1 MDLIYFILCA
11 FGLTNILV
19 YGSIFNKIRP
29 KHHFFHCPTCMGF
42 WVGVFLLVT
51 NHFTELFTFE
61 HSLYNALMLGCLSSG
76 ASYVLAMV
84 VGDKGI
90 KYEVT
95 PAVPPRRRPAQKC
108 TKCGAKQRRS
118 NEIHGS

>member
-1 MDLIYFILCA
+1 VDLVYFILCA

-29 KHHFFHCPTCMGF
+29 KHHFFHCPVCVGF
-42 WVGVFLLVT
+42 WVGVFLLAT

-61 HSLYNALMLGCLSSG
+61 QTLYNALVMGCLSSG

-95 PAVPPRRRPAQKC
+95 ATAPPRRQASKKC
-108 TKCGAKQRRS
+108 TKCGENQRKKQ
-118 NEIHGS
+118 

>member
-1 MDLIYFILCA
+1 MDLVYFILCA

-29 KHHFFHCPTCMGF
+29 KHHFFHCPMCMGF
-42 WVGVFLLVT
+42 WVGVFLLGT
-51 NHFTELFTFE
+51 NHLTELFMFE
-61 HSLYNALMLGCLSSG
+61 QNAYNAFMLGCLSSG
-76 ASYVLAMV
+76 TSYVLSMI

-95 PAVPPRRRPAQKC
+95 ASSPNRQPVRKC
-108 TKCGAKQRRS
+108 TKCGEKQRKRQ
-118 NEIHGS
+118 